1 MQRLRKETR
10 EQVVRLSASL
20 PALTERQR
28 AEAQRCHG
36 TAWIGKTTAWCDCC
50 AQEFSHD
57 LWNTRKKHTRC
68 PHCGAKLTV
77 KKSPNKKVQNDVFYF
92 EVVHA
97 VEGWQAI
104 RTYLV
109 RREARRRVMFK
120 DEELHPAE
128 MNVKIRA
135 VYDRFLREGY
145 KPVILGHSIY
155 GGCFYCDLW
164 RWDSEWKIRREGSQH
179 YAGGKVASR
188 PQLLPVL
195 KQRGL
200 KKLIDRPAWRQID
213 AVLNS
218 PKAEILLKADAM
230 KLFDIFVFYPSSIS
244 RRWDSIRV
252 ALRHGYKINDPSMW
266 LDLVQMLDQNGKD
279 IRNPHYICPADLWK
293 AHDEQLAIRRR
304 AEEKARR
311 EREEQRRRRL
321 AEKLSE
327 SGEANREY
335 VARMGKVLGVLVT
348 VGNLQLK
355 PLQGV
360 SEFYEE
366 GEALHHCVFANGY
379 YQKDNCLVIGARV
392 KGERAETIEINTKS
406 WTVMQ
411 CRGKYNHPS
420 EHHDR
425 IIKAVEKNI
434 MKFKKALIG

>member
-28 AEAQRCHG
+28 AEAQKAYG

-68 PHCGAKLTV
+68 PHCGARLTV
-77 KKSPNKKVQNDVFYF
+77 KKSPNKKVQNDVYYF

-104 RTYLV
+104 RTYHV
-109 RREARRRVMFK
+109 RRASRRRVMFG
-120 DEELHPAE
+120 DEEMHPAE
-128 MNVKIRA
+128 VNVEINA
-135 VYDRFLREGY
+135 VYDRFMREGY
-145 KPVILGHSIY
+145 KPVILGLSIY

-164 RWDSEWKIRREGSQH
+164 RWDSEWKIRKAGSQH
-179 YAGGKVASR
+179 YTGGKVASR

-218 PKAEILLKADAM
+218 AKAEILLKADAM
-230 KLFDIFVFYPSSIS
+230 PLFDRYVYDPSSVS
-244 RRWDSIRV
+244 MHWDSIRV
-252 ALRHGYKINDPSMW
+252 ALRHGYKIDDPSMW
-266 LDLVQMLDQNGKD
+266 LDLVRMLEQNGKD

-293 AHDEQLAIRRR
+293 AHDEQLAVIRRANER
-304 AEEKARR
+304 NRR
-311 EREEQRRRRL
+311 EQEAQRRKRL
-321 AEKLSE
+321 AEKLAE
-327 SGEANREY
+327 KGEANREY
-335 VARMGKVLGVLVT
+335 IERMAKVLGVMVT
-348 VGNLQLK
+348 VGNLQLR
-355 PLQGV
+355 PLQSV
-360 SEFYEE
+360 DEFFEE

-379 YQKDNCLVIGARV
+379 YDRENCLIIGARV
-392 KGERAETIEINTKS
+392 NGERTETIEVNTKS
-406 WTVMQ
+406 WKVVQ
-411 CRGKYNHPS
+411 CRGTYNQPS
-420 EHHDR
+420 KHHDR
-425 IIKAVEKNI
+425 IVKAVEKN
-434 MKFKKALIG
+434 MGKFQKALNG